1 MKRCILQEF
10 NDARV
15 NGWVSSM
22 MDHAMHSQNTHLSST
37 WCFQSSAL
45 NTISHYNRSP
55 SLLPHFRHQTA
66 PNPCTILGPGACSS
80 KSKDFKRSQ
89 RSLAPLKRYCSGSG
103 SPQVVRFLLQRFVG
117 QTSARS
123 RVTGLLLQPDL
134 NVSIAE
140 MMQLLPRYIS
150 PTKCRPQRICFHGLW
165 TEPLR
170 IWTGGAARCYATLKP
185 EQEVL
190 KASQSNRA
198 ACLKLS
204 LHPTVI

>member
-15 NGWVSSM
+15 NGSVSAT

-37 WCFQSSAL
+37 WCFQSSAF
-45 NTISHYNRSP
+45 NTISYYNRSP

-66 PNPCTILGPGACSS
+66 TNPCTILGPGACSS

-103 SPQVVRFLLQRFVG
+103 SPQLVRFLLQRFVG

-123 RVTGLLLQPDL
+123 RVTGLLLQRDL
-134 NVSIAE
+134 NVLIAE

-165 TEPLR
+165 TPRNLNWRSCAVLCHPET
-170 IWTGGAARCYATLKP
+170 WTRSLKSFTI
-185 EQEVL
+185 
-190 KASQSNRA
+190 K
-198 ACLKLS
+198 
-204 LHPTVI
+204 